1 MTFHTPLWNESA
13 YSDIC
18 RQIEIP
24 YRLTVLL
31 SVPLNKLSCPTT
43 SNDQNNFDYLEMNRN
58 NSVDTEIME
67 EIKPSKFQRLRKT
80 SVMIKSQFSK
90 ASEDSNDSTNW

>member
-1 MTFHTPLWNESA
+1 M
-13 YSDIC
+13 
-18 RQIEIP
+18 
-24 YRLTVLL
+24 
-31 SVPLNKLSCPTT
+31 
-43 SNDQNNFDYLEMNRN
+43 
-58 NSVDTEIME
+58 DTEIME